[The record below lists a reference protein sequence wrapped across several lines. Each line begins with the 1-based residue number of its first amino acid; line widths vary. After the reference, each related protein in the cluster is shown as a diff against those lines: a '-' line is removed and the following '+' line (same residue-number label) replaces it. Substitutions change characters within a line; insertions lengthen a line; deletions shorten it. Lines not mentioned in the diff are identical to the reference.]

1 MIYKEGHVVEN
12 SKNVIDRNKKNISYI
27 SKLESY
33 LSPNIRNI
41 IRNVPQ
47 NFKETLEEIRLRVDN
62 PLMVFGDQR
71 DYFVD
76 LKGNLTLNPMNSYY
90 VTTDDI
96 EKTLQFASNY
106 SIYSVEEEI
115 KKGYITVQGGHRIG
129 IVGKV
134 LLDNNGI
141 RTLKNYSGLNIRISR
156 EKLGVATS
164 VLPHIINAKGE
175 LMNTLIV
182 SPPQCGKTTL
192 LRDVIRMVSTG
203 VPHMN
208 FRGLKVGVVDERSE
222 LGACFQGVPQNDL
235 GPRTDILDSCPKAE
249 GIMML
254 IRAMSPQVIAT
265 DEIGREEDMIAIDE
279 AIMAGI
285 KLITT
290 VHSRSLENI
299 LSKRVVGKLVKD
311 GVFERIIFL
320 SNMNGVGTMDSI
332 VDGTNLTY
340 LIQNT
345 NKNRG
350 IT

>member
-1 MIYKEGHVVEN
+1 MNLIN
-12 SKNVIDRNKKNISYI
+12 QSKSEVSSVSN
-27 SKLESY
+27 LELC
-33 LSPNIRNI
+33 LSPNVRNI
-41 IRNVPQ
+41 IKKIPKD
-47 NFKETLEEIRLRVDN
+47 FKLILEEIRLRIN
-62 PLMVFGDQR
+62 KPLMVFGGQK

-76 LKGNLTLNPMNSYY
+76 ANGNLTLDSVNSYFINIE
-90 VTTDDI
+90 DI

-115 KKGYITVQGGHRIG
+115 RKGYITVQGGHRIG
-129 IVGKV
+129 IVGKA
-134 LLDNNGI
+134 LMDSNSI

-156 EKLGVATS
+156 EKIGVATG
-164 VLPHIINAKGE
+164 VLPHIISSNGE
-175 LMNTLIV
+175 LLNTLIV

-192 LRDVIRMVSTG
+192 LRDIIRMISYG
-203 VPHMN
+203 APYMN

-265 DEIGREEDMIAIDE
+265 DEIGREEDMISIEE
-279 AIMAGI
+279 AMMAGI

-290 VHSRSLENI
+290 VHGRSLENI
-299 LSKRVVGKLVKD
+299 LSKRIVGKLVKD

-320 SNMNGVGTMDSI
+320 SNSKGVGTIDSI
-332 VDGTNLTY
+332 FNGATLSPLQENTK
-340 LIQNT
+340 QN
-345 NKNRG
+345 RLV
-350 IT
+350 I